1 MMTEDE
7 IAALLVEHADDD
19 GNVSDEVMAKII
31 SGEYEPGEIK
41 GESLDPDAEADDTPV
56 EQDPVE
62 AKADEPEG
70 DAEPEPVILA
80 KDGKHTIPYSE
91 LAQAREEAK
100 SAAEQLAVL
109 QAKLQEQ
116 TELLGKVQEAKESD
130 EDTGTTEAMDDLMAD
145 LAEDYPGAAK
155 LIQKLTSQLEQ
166 MTSKQQALEAAETAK
181 TAALTAQQ
189 QFDKAVTELN
199 PEYPTVKDSDAFW
212 AWFDKQPSYIR
223 AAANSGDPQIVADV
237 VSTYV
242 ASAKPGDTGKPAGKA
257 PTAAEALAKAKERAA
272 VSSLSDVP
280 GGSNPA
286 HDEID
291 AIKALSAME
300 MAGRFDGKDP
310 AQIEAI
316 LARIL

>member
-130 EDTGTTEAMDDLMAD
+130 EETGTTEAMDDLMAD

-189 QFDKAVTELN
+189 CRCT
-199 PEYPTVKDSDAFW
+199 TVKYS
-212 AWFDKQPSYIR
+212 I
-223 AAANSGDPQIVADV
+223 N
-237 VSTYV
+237 
-242 ASAKPGDTGKPAGKA
+242 
-257 PTAAEALAKAKERAA
+257 
-272 VSSLSDVP
+272 SSLVQPHHQRHDRHDIQHSLNRNFIKLVLYLLVE
-280 GGSNPA
+280 SN
-286 HDEID
+286 
-291 AIKALSAME
+291 
-300 MAGRFDGKDP
+300 
-310 AQIEAI
+310 
-316 LARIL
+316 